1 MKRTPFRA
9 LLCALLA
16 SLALTT
22 LALADSGPKPQLTVR
37 VKNAPQ
43 EPYYLDLLAEGE
55 WDAAADA
62 ASFDGIDWSYSDE
75 EAAALDQELLA
86 LLRASVPE
94 GWHACTAEGSLNAPM
109 YGDLY
114 AESTDALGDPLHVFG
129 YHGVPSVYRIIIVT
143 ESGEVWISDTL
154 ERKVLQC
161 SATVDWAD
169 GTAEAE
175 ETTVT
180 TPPVFVGYALQFLA
194 TLVPTLV
201 IEGVLL
207 LLFGYSWKRNWRAF
221 LFVNLVTQGL
231 LALASSLLTIG
242 NGASFWN
249 YFFFL
254 IPAELAVLLLEL
266 YLYAGRGLLK
276 GRSRSRAAA
285 YAAAANLSSAL
296 LGYFLAVP
304 VWQFVV
310 SIS

>member
-1 MKRTPFRA
+1 MKRTPLRA

-16 SLALTT
+16 SFALTT
-22 LALADSGPKPQLTVR
+22 LAFADSGPKPHLTVR

-55 WDAAADA
+55 WDAADGY
-62 ASFDGIDWSYSDE
+62 DGIEWSYSDE

-94 GWHACTAEGSLNAPM
+94 GWHACTAEGSLGAPM

-114 AESTDALGDPLHVFG
+114 AESTDALGDPLHSFG
-129 YHGVPSVYRIIIVT
+129 YLGVPSVYRIIIAT
-143 ESGEVWISDTL
+143 ESGKVWISDTL

-180 TPPVFVGYALQFLA
+180 TPPVFVGYVLQFLA

-254 IPAELAVLLLEL
+254 IPAELVVLLVEL

-276 GRSRSRAAA
+276 GQSKPRAAA